1 MDVSVGGAIAAVK
14 EHLRE
19 LGRSCE
25 PSVLA
30 DRSNLVLALDS
41 RSPDD
46 AFVPSTSIARVAMAT
61 SASRVGLAWLAREV
75 EVASFLAGRG
85 APSTRPSTE
94 LPPGPHEREGYVIS
108 YWARESLVDDVAPEA
123 KGRALADVHAA
134 LRDFLAESAG
144 SAADIS
150 TESAG
155 SAADFSTESAGS
167 AADFSTASAGSAADF
182 STASAGSAADVS
194 TESAGSAADFS
205 TDRLPRLGAW
215 EEARAMLPGLR
226 ASAWL
231 DAESRDRVARA
242 WDRAEHVVAGAEART
257 ASWQAVHGDA
267 HLGNVLATTRGALW
281 TDWED
286 AFLGPVEWDLATL
299 ASRHRLFGEEPTLPA
314 VLAAYTGPYDAALV
328 DELLEARSL
337 QAIVWLHLFAERDLS
352 LRARVQAR
360 VDRLRG

>member
-1 MDVSVGGAIAAVK
+1 MDVSVDGAIAVVK
-14 EHLRE
+14 AHLRE
-19 LGRSCE
+19 LGRACE
-25 PSVLA
+25 PMVLA

-46 AFVPSTSIARVAMAT
+46 DPRTPETSIARVAMAT

-75 EVASFLAGRG
+75 EVASFLAARG

-94 LPPGPHEREGYVIS
+94 LPPGPHERDGYVIS
-108 YWARESLVDDVAPEA
+108 YWARETLVDAVSPES
-123 KGRALADVHAA
+123 KGRALAEVHAA
-134 LRDFLAESAG
+134 LRDFSEESAG
-144 SAADIS
+144 
-150 TESAG
+150 
-155 SAADFSTESAGS
+155 
-167 AADFSTASAGSAADF
+167 
-182 STASAGSAADVS
+182 
-194 TESAGSAADFS
+194 

-231 DAESRDRVARA
+231 DTESRDRVARA
-242 WDRAEHVVAGAEART
+242 WDRAEQVIASAEART

-267 HLGNVLATTRGALW
+267 HLGNVLATPRGALW

-337 QAIVWLHLFAERDLS
+337 QAIVWLHLFAERDPS

-360 VDRLRG
+360 VDRLR

>member
-1 MDVSVGGAIAAVK
+1 MDVSVDGAIAVVK
-14 EHLRE
+14 KHLRE

-41 RSPDD
+41 RSPDGALVTSGED
-46 AFVPSTSIARVAMAT
+46 VALSASIARVAMAT

-75 EVASFLAGRG
+75 EVASFLAARG

-108 YWARESLVDDVAPEA
+108 YWARETLVVDVSPES
-123 KGRALADVHAA
+123 KGRALADVHTA
-134 LRDFLAESAG
+134 LRDFP
-144 SAADIS
+144 
-150 TESAG
+150 
-155 SAADFSTESAGS
+155 
-167 AADFSTASAGSAADF
+167 
-182 STASAGSAADVS
+182 
-194 TESAGSAADFS
+194 

-231 DAESRDRVARA
+231 DTESRDRVARA
-242 WDRAEHVVAGAEART
+242 WDRAEHVIAGAEART

-314 VLAAYTGPYDAALV
+314 VLAAYGPRYDAALV

-337 QAIVWLHLFAERDLS
+337 QAIVWLHLFAERDPS
-352 LRARVQAR
+352 LRGRVQAR

>member
-1 MDVSVGGAIAAVK
+1 MDVSVDGAIAVVK
-14 EHLRE
+14 KHLRE

-75 EVASFLAGRG
+75 EVASFLASRG
-85 APSTRPSTE
+85 APSTRPSLE

-108 YWARESLVDDVAPEA
+108 YWARETLVDAVSPES
-123 KGRALADVHAA
+123 KGRALAEVHAA
-134 LRDFLAESAG
+134 LRDFSVESAG

-155 SAADFSTESAGS
+155 SAADFP
-167 AADFSTASAGSAADF
+167 
-182 STASAGSAADVS
+182 
-194 TESAGSAADFS
+194 

-231 DAESRDRVARA
+231 DAESRDRVDRA
-242 WDRAEHVVAGAEART
+242 WHRAERVVASAEART

-299 ASRHRLFGEEPTLPA
+299 ASRHRLFGEEPSLPA
-314 VLAAYTGPYDAALV
+314 VLAAYTGPYDAELV

-352 LRARVQAR
+352 LRGRVQAR
-360 VDRLRG
+360 VDRLR

>member
-1 MDVSVGGAIAAVK
+1 MDVSVDGAIAVVK

-41 RSPDD
+41 RSPDG
-46 AFVPSTSIARVAMAT
+46 ALVTSGEPVALSASIARVAMAT

-75 EVASFLAGRG
+75 EVASFLAARG
-85 APSTRPSTE
+85 APSTRPSLE

-108 YWARESLVDDVAPEA
+108 YWARETLVDAVSPES

-134 LRDFLAESAG
+134 LRDFSDESAG
-144 SAADIS
+144 
-150 TESAG
+150 
-155 SAADFSTESAGS
+155 
-167 AADFSTASAGSAADF
+167 
-182 STASAGSAADVS
+182 
-194 TESAGSAADFS
+194 

-226 ASAWL
+226 TSAWL

-242 WDRAEHVVAGAEART
+242 WDRAEHVVASAEART

-286 AFLGPVEWDLATL
+286 AFLGPIEWDLATL
-299 ASRHRLFGEEPTLPA
+299 TSRHRLFGEEPTLPA
-314 VLAAYTGPYDAALV
+314 VLAAYTGPHDAELV

-337 QAIVWLHLFAERDLS
+337 QAIVWLHLFAERDRS

>member
-1 MDVSVGGAIAAVK
+1 MDVSVDGAIAVVTK
-14 EHLRE
+14 HLRE

-41 RSPDD
+41 RSPDG
-46 AFVPSTSIARVAMAT
+46 ALVTSGEHVALSASIARVAMAT

-75 EVASFLAGRG
+75 EVASFLAARG

-94 LPPGPHEREGYVIS
+94 LPPGPHAREGYVIS
-108 YWARESLVDDVAPEA
+108 YWARESLVDAVSPES
-123 KGRALADVHAA
+123 KGRALAEVHTA
-134 LRDFLAESAG
+134 LR
-144 SAADIS
+144 
-150 TESAG
+150 
-155 SAADFSTESAGS
+155 DFSTESAG
-167 AADFSTASAGSAADF
+167 
-182 STASAGSAADVS
+182 
-194 TESAGSAADFS
+194 

-242 WDRAEHVVAGAEART
+242 WDRAEHVIASAEART

-299 ASRHRLFGEEPTLPA
+299 ASRHRLFGEEPSLPA

-352 LRARVQAR
+352 LRGRVQAR
-360 VDRLRG
+360 VDRLR

>member
-1 MDVSVGGAIAAVK
+1 MDVSVDGAIAVVK
-14 EHLRE
+14 KHLRE

-41 RSPDD
+41 RSPDG
-46 AFVPSTSIARVAMAT
+46 ALVTSGEHVALSASIARVAMAT

-75 EVASFLAGRG
+75 EVASFLAARG
-85 APSTRPSTE
+85 APSTRPSNE

-108 YWARESLVDDVAPEA
+108 YWARETLVDTVSPAS
-123 KGRALADVHAA
+123 KGRALAEVHAA
-134 LRDFLAESAG
+134 LRDFSN
-144 SAADIS
+144 
-150 TESAG
+150 ESAG

-167 AADFSTASAGSAADF
+167 AADFPP
-182 STASAGSAADVS
+182 
-194 TESAGSAADFS
+194 
-205 TDRLPRLGAW
+205 DRLPRLGAW

-231 DAESRDRVARA
+231 DTESRDRVARA

>member
-1 MDVSVGGAIAAVK
+1 MDVSVDGAIAVVK

-19 LGRSCE
+19 LGRACE

-41 RSPDD
+41 RSTDG
-46 AFVPSTSIARVAMAT
+46 ALVTSGEHVARSASIARVAMAT

-94 LPPGPHEREGYVIS
+94 LPPGPHERHGYVIS
-108 YWARESLVDDVAPEA
+108 YWARESLVDDVSPES

-134 LRDFLAESAG
+134 LRDFP
-144 SAADIS
+144 

-155 SAADFSTESAGS
+155 SAADFSTE
-167 AADFSTASAGSAADF
+167 
-182 STASAGSAADVS
+182 
-194 TESAGSAADFS
+194 
-205 TDRLPRLGAW
+205 RLPRLGAW

-242 WDRAEHVVAGAEART
+242 WDRAEHAIAGAEART

-314 VLAAYTGPYDAALV
+314 VLAAYGQPYDAALV

-352 LRARVQAR
+352 LRGRVQAR

>member
-1 MDVSVGGAIAAVK
+1 MDVSVDGAIEVVK
-14 EHLRE
+14 AHLRE
-19 LGRSCE
+19 FGRSCE

-30 DRSNLVLALDS
+30 DRSNLVLALDW
-41 RSPDD
+41 RSPEH
-46 AFVPSTSIARVAMAT
+46 AFVPSASIARVAMAT

-85 APSTRPSTE
+85 APSTRPSLE

-108 YWARESLVDDVAPEA
+108 YWARETLVDTVSPES
-123 KGRALADVHAA
+123 KGRALAEVHAA
-134 LRDFLAESAG
+134 LRDF
-144 SAADIS
+144 S

-155 SAADFSTESAGS
+155 
-167 AADFSTASAGSAADF
+167 
-182 STASAGSAADVS
+182 
-194 TESAGSAADFS
+194 

-242 WDRAEHVVAGAEART
+242 WDRAEQVIAGAEART

-299 ASRHRLFGEEPTLPA
+299 ASRHRLFGEEPSLPA
-314 VLAAYTGPYDAALV
+314 VLAAYTGPYDAELV

-352 LRARVQAR
+352 LRGRVQAR
-360 VDRLRG
+360 VDRLR

>member
-1 MDVSVGGAIAAVK
+1 MDVSVDGAIAVVK

-41 RSPDD
+41 RLPDD
-46 AFVPSTSIARVAMAT
+46 PVTPAASIARVAMAT
-61 SASRVGLAWLAREV
+61 SASRVGLRWLAREV
-75 EVASFLAGRG
+75 EVASFLASRG
-85 APSTRPSTE
+85 APSTRPSIE
-94 LPPGPHEREGYVIS
+94 LPPGPHERDGYVIS

-134 LRDFLAESAG
+134 LRG
-144 SAADIS
+144 
-150 TESAG
+150 
-155 SAADFSTESAGS
+155 FSTESAGS
-167 AADFSTASAGSAADF
+167 AADLAI
-182 STASAGSAADVS
+182 
-194 TESAGSAADFS
+194 
-205 TDRLPRLGAW
+205 DRLPRLGAW

-226 ASAWL
+226 ASTWL

-242 WDRAEHVVAGAEART
+242 WDRAEHVVAGTEART

-299 ASRHRLFGEEPTLPA
+299 ASRHRLFGEEPSLPA
-314 VLAAYTGPYDAALV
+314 VLAAYTGPYDAELV

-352 LRARVQAR
+352 LRGRVQAR